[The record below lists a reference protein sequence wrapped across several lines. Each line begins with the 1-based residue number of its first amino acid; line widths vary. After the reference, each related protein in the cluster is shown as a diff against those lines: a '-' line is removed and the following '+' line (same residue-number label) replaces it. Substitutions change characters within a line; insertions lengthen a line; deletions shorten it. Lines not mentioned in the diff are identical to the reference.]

1 MKSTRASKL
10 LAIVLGVVVMV
21 VAVGMMSGCGEKP
34 LAPIDQTV
42 NPERP
47 TAAGGGNKF
56 DKLST
61 KLIKIADKE
70 IKKLV
75 GPLGDTLAVCL
86 NGRGRKTG
94 LIVPPAAVLQVTLLD
109 MRVSE
114 ARYRV
119 SGMIYEYDF
128 GPDGQL
134 FNVPCTLFLDHVGR
148 DGTLFTLWWFN
159 PESGEWEPQR
169 TEALEDGRVSFR
181 AVNHFSKY
189 GITVRGGGG
198 AS

>member
-1 MKSTRASKL
+1 MKSTRASRI
-10 LAIVLGVVVMV
+10 LAIVLGLAVMV
-21 VAVGMMSGCGEKP
+21 VAVGMMSGCGDQP
-34 LAPIDQTV
+34 LAPVDESIS
-42 NPERP
+42 PERP
-47 TAAGGGNKF
+47 TAAGGGSKI

-61 KLIKIADKE
+61 KLIKAADKE
-70 IKKLV
+70 VKKLI

-94 LIVPPAAVLQVTLLD
+94 LIVPPAAVLQFTQLE
-109 MRVSE
+109 MRVV
-114 ARYRV
+114 ACRFRV

-128 GPDGQL
+128 GPDGQQ
-134 FNVPCTLFLDHVGR
+134 FGVPCTLFLEHMGR
-148 DGTLFTLWWFN
+148 EGTLLTLWWFN
-159 PESGEWEPQR
+159 PQSNEWEPQR
-169 TEALEDGRVSFR
+169 TEALENGRVSFR